1 MATRVA
7 NQMAAEGLVM
17 QLFTELK
24 RRNVFRVALAY
35 LAVAWLVLQA
45 ADIVLDNIA
54 APDWLMKALMFF
66 MVAGFPVAVLFAWA
80 FEMTPEGIKKEAE
93 VDRSASITQNTGKKL
108 NRMIIGVLVAAVAFL
123 LVDKFVLVD
132 QQTANG
138 ATEKSVAVLPF
149 VAMSRGP
156 DDEYFADGL
165 TEEILNSLT
174 RLPELLVTARTSSF
188 HFKGQDL
195 PIPEIASTLGV
206 AHIVEGSVRRDG
218 DRLRVT
224 AQLIRA
230 EDGFHLWSENY
241 DRNSQDTFG
250 VQTDIAQKIAN
261 ALDVVLDEKQRAQ
274 MLRTGVRNPEAFVAF
289 QKGVELFD
297 QAHGSAT
304 MLESLQEANVWFDR
318 AIQLEPEFADPYGW
332 SADYYTHYLMEF
344 MEDAAVTA
352 AEREAA
358 MDNVIRRLELAIR
371 HAPNDNI
378 RAIVAYDLAVIT
390 GEWRKLP
397 ALLDDV
403 VAAGGCQSSGWML
416 ETQLPYGKAAI
427 ALERALAGREC
438 NPLGFSAWVSATA
451 ANVFLGDWEAAI
463 ETGLKGTKVIPH
475 VRIYQSMFYA
485 YLGVGRFAEAES
497 IIDRHIDRDNQI
509 LPFRVALAAARGDAK
524 LAKTSL
530 DNMLQLGDELVR
542 PPVVSFAIVG
552 DREAANKEAARID
565 ALPNGYLTL
574 MLFPTICRCGAPWD
588 LDVTPNF
595 ARLIDEADFSWPPA
609 SPIEWPLKDW

>member
-1 MATRVA
+1 MS
-7 NQMAAEGLVM
+7 
-17 QLFTELK
+17 QLFQELK
-24 RRNVFRVALAY
+24 RRNVFRVAFAY

-54 APDWLMKALMFF
+54 APDWLMQALMFF
-66 MVAGFPVAVLFAWA
+66 MVAGFPVAALFAWA

-93 VDRSASITQNTGKKL
+93 VDRSVSITQNTGKKL
-108 NRMIIGVLVAAVAFL
+108 NRIIIGVLAAAVVFL
-123 LVDKFVLVD
+123 LADKFVLVD
-132 QQTANG
+132 EQTAIG
-138 ATEKSVAVLPF
+138 STEQSVAVLPF

-195 PIPEIASTLGV
+195 PVPEIAAKLGV

-241 DRNSQDTFG
+241 DRDSQDTFG
-250 VQTDIAQKIAN
+250 VQTDIAEKIAS

-274 MLRTGVRNPEAFVAF
+274 MLETGVRNPEAFVAF
-289 QKGVELFD
+289 QKGIELFN

-304 MLESLQEANVWFDR
+304 MLESLQEANIWFDR
-318 AIQLEPEFADPYGW
+318 AIQLEPEFPDPYIW
-332 SADYYTHYLMEF
+332 SADYYTHYLMDF
-344 MEDAAVTA
+344 MDDEAVTVD
-352 AEREAA
+352 ERKAA
-358 MDNVIRRLELAIR
+358 MDSVISRHQKTIR
-371 HAPNDNI
+371 YAADDET
-378 RAIVAYDLAVIT
+378 RATAAYDLAVIT

-397 ALLDDV
+397 ALFDDF
-403 VAAGGCQSSGWML
+403 VAASECLGSGWML
-416 ETQLPYGKAAI
+416 ETTVPYGKAAI
-427 ALERALAGREC
+427 ALEIALAETEC
-438 NPLGFSAWVSATA
+438 NPLDFSGWVSAASAQTT
-451 ANVFLGDWEAAI
+451 LGNTDAAI
-463 ETGLKGTKVIPH
+463 ATALKGIEVTPH
-475 VRIYQSMFYA
+475 VRIYQMLFFA
-485 YLGVGRFAEAES
+485 YLAADRFTEAEA
-497 IIDRHIDRDNQI
+497 IIDRHIHRDNQS
-509 LPFRVALAAARGDAK
+509 LPLRMTLAAARGDVE
-524 LAKTSL
+524 LAKTRL
-530 DNMLQLGDELVR
+530 DDMLQLGDDLIR
-542 PPVVSFAIVG
+542 PPVVSFAVIG

-595 ARLIDEADFSWPPA
+595 AKLIDEANFSWPPP
-609 SPIEWPLKDW
+609 SPVDWPLKDW